1 MNKDLFERKPFL
13 MEELMESL
21 IFGFEHA
28 HPDKA
33 NTQTKNPG
41 KDESIFLDQSSVIGE
56 TVEELVFGFEFA
68 HPEKAKAIDERKQQL
83 KAMRSS
89 GGIHRDKGRGR

>member
-1 MNKDLFERKPFL
+1 MSKDLFERKPFL
-13 MEELMESL
+13 VEELMESL

-28 HPDKA
+28 HPEKA
-33 NTQTKNPG
+33 KTQTKNPG

-68 HPEKAKAIDERKQQL
+68 HPERAKVIEERKQQL
-83 KAMRSS
+83 KAMRS
-89 GGIHRDKGRGR
+89 GVGIHRDKGRGR

>member
-13 MEELMESL
+13 VEEIMESL

-28 HPDKA
+28 HPETA

-41 KDESIFLDQSSVIGE
+41 KGESIFLDQSSVIGE
-56 TVEELVFGFEFA
+56 TVEELVFGFERA
-68 HPEKAKAIDERKQQL
+68 HPERANAIEERKQQL

-89 GGIHRDKGRGR
+89 GGIDRDKERGR